1 MNWPNR
7 LTVARLVMT
16 FVFVTLFSLPRD
28 LPWHPWEI
36 GLILGVLAG
45 TTDFLD
51 GYLARKYNLVT
62 DFGALMDPLADK
74 IFVVAGFVMM
84 TEHRVVPGWVT
95 ILILAREFGVTGL
108 RAMAASKGVE
118 VVVSQLGKLKTTLQ
132 MLALGAAGLL
142 LVTNSLPADDGAILW
157 IWRGVL
163 GVIVVFTGYTG
174 LDYFVR
180 NRSVYMSRM

>member
-16 FVFVTLFSLPRD
+16 FVFVALFSLPRD
-28 LPWHPWEI
+28 LGWYPWEL
-36 GLILGVLAG
+36 GLVLGIIAG

-51 GYLARKYNLVT
+51 GYLARKYHLIT
-62 DFGALMDPLADK
+62 DFGTLMDPLADK

-84 TEHRVVPGWVT
+84 SEHEVVPGWVT

-108 RAMAASKGVE
+108 RAMAAQKGVE
-118 VVVSQLGKLKTTLQ
+118 VVVSALGKLKTTLQ
-132 MLALGAAGLL
+132 MLALGMAAAL
-142 LVTNSLPADDGAILW
+142 LVGWLPADLWGMRW
-157 IWRGVL
+157 IWYGVL
-163 GVIVVFTGYTG
+163 GLIVAFMVYTG

-180 NRSVYMSRM
+180 NRGVYMTRM

>member
-16 FVFVTLFSLPRD
+16 FVFVGLLSLPQA

-36 GLILGVLAG
+36 ALVLGILAG

-74 IFVVAGFVMM
+74 IFVVAGFVML
-84 TEHRVVPGWVT
+84 TEHGVVPGWVT
-95 ILILAREFGVTGL
+95 ILILAREIGVTGL
-108 RAMAASKGVE
+108 RAMAAAKGVD
-118 VVVSQLGKLKTTLQ
+118 VVVSQLGKLKTTVQ
-132 MLALGAAGLL
+132 MLALAMGGLL
-142 LVTNSLPADDGAILW
+142 LVNWLPETLWGQIW
-157 IWRGVL
+157 IWHSVL
-163 GVIVVFTGYTG
+163 GVIVAFTIYTG
-174 LDYFVR
+174 MDYFVR
-180 NRSVYMSRM
+180 NRSVYMSQM